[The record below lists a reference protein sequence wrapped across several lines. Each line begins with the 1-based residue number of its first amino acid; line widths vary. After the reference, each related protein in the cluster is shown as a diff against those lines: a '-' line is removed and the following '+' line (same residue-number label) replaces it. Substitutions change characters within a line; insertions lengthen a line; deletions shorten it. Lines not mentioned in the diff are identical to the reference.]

1 MRKMAHIEV
10 IHSIS
15 PIDGADAIEL
25 ACVLGWQCV
34 VKKGE
39 FQVGQLVVY
48 CEIDSW
54 VPLTTAPFLQKGEKI
69 REFNG
74 VPGNRLK
81 TIKLRGALSQGLI
94 LPCTSDM
101 PNEEGSDVSEI
112 LSIQKWEAP
121 ENPQLAGT
129 QKGNFPAQFP
139 KTDQER
145 IQNISDR
152 TWAIWQEKNYS
163 FEVTEKLEG
172 SSMTCYLLD
181 GVFGVCSRNID
192 LKETE
197 DNTFWKVAR
206 AKDIE
211 AKMRKASEQ
220 FGLTD
225 WCIQGEL
232 IGPGIQGNIYGLTEH
247 MFYVFEIVK
256 AGGTKLNADD
266 RTAICNAV
274 TFFQAPLKG
283 YKVSLKSQ
291 TKQSLLKKAND
302 LSQLKDVLQEGLVFK
317 CIEDPSISFKAV
329 SDEYLLKS
337 KN

>member
-1 MRKMAHIEV
+1 MRKMAHIEK
-10 IHSIS
+10 IHSIH
-15 PIDGADAIEL
+15 PIDDADAIEL

-54 VPLTTAPFLQKGEKI
+54 IPLTTAPFLQKGDKV

-81 TIKLRGALSQGLI
+81 TIRLRGALSQGLI
-94 LPCTSDM
+94 LPSTFITEA
-101 PNEEGSDVSEI
+101 EEGTDVS
-112 LSIQKWEAP
+112 SVMGIQKWEAP

-152 TWAIWQEKNYS
+152 VWSIWQDKNYS

-206 AKDIE
+206 TQDIE
-211 AKMRKASEQ
+211 AKMRAASEQ

-232 IGPGIQGNIYGLTEH
+232 VGPGIQGNIYGLTDH
-247 MFYVFEIVK
+247 KFFLFEIVK
-256 AGGTKLNADD
+256 AGGTKLNTDD
-266 RTAICNAV
+266 RTQVCETVKIQ
-274 TFFQAPLKG
+274 QAPQKG
-283 YKVSLKSQ
+283 FTLIRST
-291 TKQSLLKKAND
+291 TKESLLKFAED
-302 LSQLKDVLQEGLVFK
+302 LSQLKDVLQEGDVYK
-317 CIEDPSISFKAV
+317 CIEDPSISFKVV
-329 SDEYLLKS
+329 SNEYLLKS

>member
-1 MRKMAHIEV
+1 MRKMAHIEK

-25 ACVLGWQCV
+25 ACILGWQCV

-39 FQVGQLVVY
+39 FEVGQLAVY

-54 VPLTTAPFLQKGEKI
+54 VPLTLAPFLQKGEKV

-94 LPCTSDM
+94 LPCTSGM
-101 PNEEGSDVSEI
+101 PTEEGSDVSEI
-112 LSIQKWEAP
+112 LGIQKWEAP

-152 TWAIWQEKNYS
+152 TWNIWQEKNYS

-192 LKETE
+192 LKETP

-232 IGPGIQGNIYGLTEH
+232 VGPGIQGNIYGLTEH
-247 MFYVFEIVK
+247 KFYVFEIVK

-266 RTAICNAV
+266 RNQICFMVNFV
-274 TFFQAPLKG
+274 QAPLKG
-283 YKVSLKSQ
+283 YEVSLKSQ